1 MNLRVLIVDDEALA
15 RQRLRRLLR
24 PEADI
29 DVLAECGDG
38 CAAVLAIEEHHPD
51 LIFLDLQM
59 PEMSGF
65 DVLAAV
71 EPPTRMPAVIFVT
84 AYDRFALQAFEAQ
97 AVDYL
102 LKPFGE
108 ERVRKA
114 LARVRKFLAGD
125 TQRLVQDP
133 IAGLLRATAATR
145 GAPCV
150 LVRQRGRVLVLRPNE
165 IDWMEACGDY
175 VRLYVRL
182 AHGSSGLGHGSSGLA
197 RGSSGHEM
205 HLIRATL
212 TDMEH
217 RLGSHG
223 FVRIHRSR
231 LVNWDRVRELSLD
244 GERESVVVLKD
255 GVRLNASHTCLK
267 DLQQRLDS
275 IS

>member
-1 MNLRVLIVDDEALA
+1 MNLRVLIVDDEPLA
-15 RQRLRRLLR
+15 RQRLRRLLLA
-24 PEADI
+24 EADI
-29 DVLAECGDG
+29 EVLAECDDG
-38 CAAVLAIEEHHPD
+38 RAAMLAIEEHRPD
-51 LIFLDLQM
+51 LIFLDVQM

-65 DVLAAV
+65 DVLAALGP
-71 EPPTRMPAVIFVT
+71 ERMPAVIFVT
-84 AYDRFALQAFEAQ
+84 AYDRFALQAFESQ
-97 AVDYL
+97 ALDYL

-114 LARVRKFLAGD
+114 LERARKFLAGD
-125 TQRLVQDP
+125 AQRSLQDQM
-133 IAGLLRATAATR
+133 ARLLRATADAR

-165 IDWMEACGDY
+165 IDWIEAYGDY
-175 VRLYVRL
+175 VRLHVR
-182 AHGSSGLGHGSSGLA
+182 
-197 RGSSGHEM
+197 HEV
-205 HLIRATL
+205 HLNRATL
-212 TDMEH
+212 TDMER

-231 LVNWDRVRELSLD
+231 LVNWDRVKEFALD

-255 GVRLNASHTCLK
+255 GARLNASQTCLK

>member
-1 MNLRVLIVDDEALA
+1 MNLRVLIVDDEPLA

-24 PEADI
+24 SYPDI

-38 CAAVLAIEEHHPD
+38 RAAVLAIEEHQPD
-51 LIFLDLQM
+51 LIFLDVQM
-59 PEMSGF
+59 PEMNGF

-71 EPPTRMPAVIFVT
+71 GPTRMPVVIFVT
-84 AYDRFALQAFEAQ
+84 AYERFALQAFEAQ
-97 AVDYL
+97 ALDYL

-108 ERVRKA
+108 ERVRKTLERA
-114 LARVRKFLAGD
+114 RKFLTGD
-125 TQRLVQDP
+125 TQRSLQDQM
-133 IAGLLRATAATR
+133 AGLLRATAAAR

-150 LVRQRGRVLVLRPNE
+150 LVRRRGRILVLRPNE
-165 IDWMEACGDY
+165 IDWIEAYGDY
-175 VRLYVRL
+175 VRLHVRQ
-182 AHGSSGLGHGSSGLA
+182 
-197 RGSSGHEM
+197 EV

-212 TDMEH
+212 TDMEQ

-231 LVNWDRVRELSLD
+231 LVNWERVREFALD

-255 GVRLNASHTCLK
+255 GARLNASQSCLK

>member
-1 MNLRVLIVDDEALA
+1 MKLRVLIVDDEALA

-24 PEADI
+24 SEADI
-29 DVLAECGDG
+29 EVLAECSDG
-38 CAAVLAIEEHHPD
+38 RAALLAIEAHRPD
-51 LIFLDLQM
+51 LIFLDVQM

-65 DVLAAV
+65 DVLAAL

-108 ERVRKA
+108 ERVHKA
-114 LARVRKFLAGD
+114 LERVRQFLAGD
-125 TQRLVQDP
+125 TQRLLQDQ
-133 IAGLLRATAATR
+133 IAGLLRTTAATR

-150 LVRQRGRVLVLRPNE
+150 LVRQRGRVLVLRPSE
-165 IDWMEACGDY
+165 IDWIEAYGDY
-175 VRLYVRL
+175 VRLHVLREV
-182 AHGSSGLGHGSSGLA
+182 HV
-197 RGSSGHEM
+197 
-205 HLIRATL
+205 IRATL
-212 TDMEH
+212 TDMEQ

-231 LVNWDRVRELSLD
+231 LVNWDHVREFALD

-255 GVRLNASHTCLK
+255 GVRLSASHTCLK
-267 DLQQRLDS
+267 DLQQRLNS